1 MCVGFIISLLS
12 YFSDSEQSVLPS
24 LAAVGDNR
32 LARQTIT
39 ASATVREEVEEDRI
53 HQFALTGSSSHYFI
67 EPCAYHHNQ
76 FELATS
82 LQMHNEIILL
92 MVSQY

>member
-1 MCVGFIISLLS
+1 MH
-12 YFSDSEQSVLPS
+12 
-24 LAAVGDNR
+24 
-32 LARQTIT
+32 
-39 ASATVREEVEEDRI
+39 EEVEEDRI
-53 HQFALTGSSSHYFI
+53 NQFALTGSSSHYFI